1 MLSGSVTPSTQAS
14 CPASRTDSAATAERL
29 TLLDLPLF
37 AGLERASAILIA
49 VSGGPDSMAL
59 MTLAAEWRGRSGN
72 GAPSLHVATVDHGLR
87 PEARGEA
94 AAVALAAAALGL
106 PHATLTWAGPKPTT
120 GVQERAR
127 DMRYGLLAA
136 HARHLGASHILTAHH
151 ADDQAETIMLRLG
164 RGSGIS
170 GLAGMRRDSSLA
182 PGITLT
188 RPLLAVPKN
197 ELIAFCHAR
206 ALVFVEDPS
215 NRDPA
220 FARARL
226 RGQTRTLDALGLDR
240 AALLRLARR
249 MARADEALEAETDR
263 LEVLVSTQRDHAF
276 YKADLSCAIEMP
288 AEILVRLIGRAV
300 AHVVPNR
307 IHFRLDRLEAL
318 AKAIRSALR
327 SGEAHRATQGGARLV
342 LGRDRLIVVRPEPMR
357 RRGLKPTALE
367 MTTGSGDQHEGRID
381 APSSFPWQVNEAGL
395 H

>member
-1 MLSGSVTPSTQAS
+1 MLSGSATPPTPAVS
-14 CPASRTDSAATAERL
+14 PASQNDSAATVKRL
-29 TLLDLPLF
+29 TILDIPLF

-59 MTLAAEWRGRSGN
+59 MTLAAEWRGRSES
-72 GAPSLHVATVDHGLR
+72 GAPTLHVATIDHGLR

-127 DMRYGLLAA
+127 DIRYGLLAA
-136 HARHLGASHILTAHH
+136 HAFHLGASHILTAHH

-170 GLAGMRRDSSLA
+170 GLAGMRRDSPLA

-188 RPLLAVPKN
+188 RPLLDIPKF
-197 ELIAFCHAR
+197 ELLAFCHAR

-220 FARARL
+220 YARARL
-226 RGQTRTLDALGLDR
+226 RGRTKTLDALGLDR

-263 LEVLVSTQRDHAF
+263 LEALASTRHDDAF
-276 YKADLSCAIEMP
+276 YQADLSCAICTP
-288 AEILVRLIGRAV
+288 AEILVRLLGRAV
-300 AHVVPNR
+300 AHVVPDR
-307 IHFRLDRLEAL
+307 IHLRLDRLEVL
-318 AKAIRSALR
+318 AEAIRSALR
-327 SGEAHRATQGGARLV
+327 SGEAHFATQGGARLV
-342 LGRDRLIVVRPEPMR
+342 LGRDRLIVVRPEPKR
-357 RRGLKPTALE
+357 RRGRKPTGLGV
-367 MTTGSGDQHEGRID
+367 TTGSGDQH
-381 APSSFPWQVNEAGL
+381 
-395 H
+395 